1 MNTIL
6 YLNDR
11 YCTSIED
18 IKDVLSKVKSLDS
31 PIVSELRC
39 AILDGT
45 LSNWLSEG
53 TDHEKALVSKLSELD
68 TGAKDDQMLNFLS
81 SLFAQ
86 KETVAKKP
94 KYTEYFVFHSA
105 KYIFDGAQD
114 DVCCDL
120 RSDKSPYIYIKR
132 NTKKCEFKLSFEILK
147 SANLDYTI
155 TIKLKKEKEEE
166 EKAAVIKE
174 ANLCLK
180 TNNKTISCEC
190 SLDLSKMPANCEIL
204 VYIDNK
210 FAKSFKLL
218 DRPANCSIKQWNVI
232 ENILRQM
239 TFVPGKTGKFRI
251 FDGEEH
257 AVTLSGYYI
266 SPLITNREVD
276 IIINVSQSFTP
287 YANSRPS
294 LQASALP
301 IRSTRPYIDRFIEE
315 LNKMSDR
322 IFSLPSEA
330 QWLNAAKGGHIKTS
344 DLEWMQDRHNPYAV
358 MVSTK
363 DPVCVVCN
371 SSVDNYVVSWGVNWR
386 GSKGE
391 DGSCYFRL
399 VIMA

>member
-39 AILDGT
+39 AIFDGT

-120 RSDKSPYIYIKR
+120 RSDNSPYIYIKR
-132 NTKKCEFKLSFEILK
+132 NTKKCKFKLSFEILK

-155 TIKLKKEKEEE
+155 TIKLKKEKEEK
-166 EKAAVIKE
+166 KAAVIKE
-174 ANLCLK
+174 ANLCPK

-210 FAKSFKLL
+210 FAKSFELSY
-218 DRPANCSIKQWNVI
+218 RPANCSIEQWNVI
-232 ENILRQM
+232 KNILRQM

-257 AVTLSGYYI
+257 EVTLSGYYI

-276 IIINVSQSFTP
+276 IIINVSQSFAPDT
-287 YANSRPS
+287 YS
-294 LQASALP
+294 
-301 IRSTRPYIDRFIEE
+301 RSTRPYIDRFIEE
-315 LNKMSDR
+315 LNKLSDR

-344 DLEWMQDRHNPYAV
+344 VEEWMQDRHNPYAV

-363 DPVCVVCN
+363 DPVCVVCD
-371 SSVDNYVVSWGVNWR
+371 SSVDNYVVRWGVNGRSWR
-386 GSKGE
+386 EE
-391 DGSCYFRL
+391 DKYIYFRL